1 MSIPLRAII
10 KPGEL
15 TSNELKNALR
25 ATSFLLG
32 EQMTGRIADKVLLA
46 KLGSLHADL
55 LVEEEDR
62 KKLAASPKSV
72 GGQ

>member
-1 MSIPLRAII
+1 MPTDATPLRSIV

-25 ATSFLLG
+25 ATAWLLG

-46 KLGSLHADL
+46 KLGSLNADL
-55 LVEEEDR
+55 LAEEEDR
-62 KKLAASPKSV
+62 KKLQGK
-72 GGQ
+72 